1 MSAFRYGYET
11 EPGLAQVSY
20 LIVIKESTQQ
30 KRSFAMDTMTFV
42 TYCLAGFGGLVVIAA
57 VVFVVSLFCEK
68 KPDKKEN
75 SDK

>member
-1 MSAFRYGYET
+1 
-11 EPGLAQVSY
+11 
-20 LIVIKESTQQ
+20 
-30 KRSFAMDTMTFV
+30 MDTMTFV
-42 TYCLAGFGGLVVIAA
+42 TYCLAGFGGLVVIVA